1 MTMTI
6 SRLADQ
12 VGISPDTVRYYERL
26 GLIPA
31 PSRSAAGYRIYD
43 EEVSERLRFVKAIQ
57 RMGLRL
63 ADIKV
68 LLDIKDR
75 GACPCGHTD
84 TIVERRLAEVDGELA
99 RLRSLHQELVK
110 LQDRNRQCADPIG
123 DSWWCSTANYEKG
136 GDDR

>member
-6 SRLADQ
+6 SGLADQ
-12 VGISPDTVRYYERL
+12 VGVSPDTLRYYERL

-31 PSRSAAGYRIYD
+31 PPRTAAGYRIYD
-43 EEVSERLRFVKAIQ
+43 EEMAERLRFVKTTQ
-57 RMGLRL
+57 RMGLHL
-63 ADIKV
+63 ADIKD

-84 TIVERRLAEVDGELA
+84 TIVERRLAEVETELA
-99 RLRSLHQELVK
+99 RLRSVRRQLVT
-110 LQDRNRQCADPIG
+110 LRDRNRQCADPTG
-123 DSWWCSTANYEKG
+123 DSWWCSTASTVKG